1 MPQFRTCGPAL
12 RASSIEFIRQQPSEN
27 LRPII
32 ARLLELADGAEPLT
46 RVNGICNDVHHMVRE
61 RGHVINGY
69 DIIGDAFAAQGYND
83 CSPILTGS
91 GWDGKAGADRRELC
105 RLTANYLE
113 EVLEKRNASV

>member
-1 MPQFRTCGPAL
+1 MSRFKTCSSSM
-12 RASSIEFIRQQPSEN
+12 RASSIAFIREQPSEN

-46 RVNGICNDVHHMVRE
+46 RVNGICNDVHHTVRS
-61 RGHVINGY
+61 RGHIINGY

-91 GWDGKAGADRRELC
+91 GWDGVAGEDRRELC
-105 RLTANYLE
+105 RRTANYLE
-113 EVLEKRNASV
+113 TVLENRA